1 MVKLIKII
9 NLDISTIKIKLTYY
23 QSIYSGK
30 KMRLFKKK
38 DSWRINNSHNKTAI
52 VRCFDTTRVVVGKR
66 SYGALAIEAY
76 SDDNSKLI
84 IGNYVSIGP
93 DVHFILGSEHPY
105 KGISTFPFK
114 VKLGLQ
120 KLEAK
125 SKGDIVID
133 DDVWIGLGAIIC
145 SGVHIGQ
152 GAIIAAGAVVTKNVE
167 PYSIV
172 GGNPAKHIKYRF
184 NDNIRRKLINFDF
197 SKIDEQKFKENIDYV
212 YEELTDENIDDI
224 LRKLGEEK

>member
-1 MVKLIKII
+1 
-9 NLDISTIKIKLTYY
+9 
-23 QSIYSGK
+23 
-30 KMRLFKKK
+30 MRLFKKK
-38 DSWRINNSHNKTAI
+38 QKPLEPLDPWRINNSHNETAI
-52 VRCFDTTRVVVGKR
+52 ARCFGLDTTRVVVGKR
-66 SYGALAIEAY
+66 SYGALEIEAY

-120 KLEAK
+120 RIEAK

-184 NDNIRRKLINFDF
+184 NDNIRRKLIKFDF